1 MAIIKIAVETMIL
14 KYALALCSNERSLR
28 SNDKRAIR
36 NKAIPNVT
44 KSCVF

>member
-1 MAIIKIAVETMIL
+1 VIL
-14 KYALALCSNERSLR
+14 KYAFVLCSNERSLK

-36 NKAIPNVT
+36 NRAIPNVI